1 MPRDSGSIGTP
12 QEWLRRAKSNLAR
25 AKQPKPEEALWED
38 LCFDAQ
44 QAAEKAVKAVLVFY
58 QIDFPKSHDI
68 TELLV
73 ILDQSGHEPL
83 KEIWEAGRLSNYAV
97 QTRYPG
103 VAQPVTEE
111 EYYQAVALAEQV
123 VRWAEDMLSTSQ
135 E

>member
-1 MPRDSGSIGTP
+1 MPRDPSPAGTP
-12 QEWLRRAKSNLAR
+12 REWLRRAKSNLAR
-25 AKQPKPEEALWED
+25 AKRPKPEEALWED

-44 QAAEKAVKAVLVFY
+44 QAAEKVVKAVLVFY

-73 ILDQSGHEPL
+73 ILDRSGHEPL

-103 VAQPVTEE
+103 IAQPVTEE
-111 EYYQAVALAEQV
+111 EYHHHDRLYWYAY
-123 VRWAEDMLSTSQ
+123 
-135 E
+135 